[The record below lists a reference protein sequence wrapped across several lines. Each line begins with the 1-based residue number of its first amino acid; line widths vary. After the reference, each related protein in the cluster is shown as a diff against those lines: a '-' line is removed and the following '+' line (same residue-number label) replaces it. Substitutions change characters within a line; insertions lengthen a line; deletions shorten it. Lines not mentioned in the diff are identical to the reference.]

1 MLGLPFDAR
10 HAAELG
16 LVTRVVPDDAL
27 LATATETAEQL
38 AAKPPV
44 ALQACKRLM
53 KRFASE
59 RTVEAIK
66 AENEEFAARVRSPEA
81 KQALN
86 AFLNRRRPVFAKSKE
101 SATAK

>member
-10 HAAELG
+10 HAAEIG

-27 LATATETAEQL
+27 IATATETAEKL

-53 KRFASE
+53 KRFARE
-59 RTVEAIK
+59 RIVEAIK

-81 KQALN
+81 KEALT
-86 AFLNRRRPVFAKSKE
+86 AFVNKRRPIFTKPKE
-101 SATAK
+101 SAVK